1 MSAKS
6 SNGCAA
12 GPAPASRATEPEPE
26 PSLRRRGCNLRSLSR
41 TPCSRTERR
50 AVPVEV
56 KLPTVLRAQAD
67 GQASLDVDGATVGEV
82 FGELVERYPGLRGNL
97 LDDAGGLHK
106 FVNVYKDDDDIRYL
120 EGLDTKLADGDV
132 LSILPAVAGG
142 T

>member
-1 MSAKS
+1 
-6 SNGCAA
+6 
-12 GPAPASRATEPEPE
+12 
-26 PSLRRRGCNLRSLSR
+26 
-41 TPCSRTERR
+41 
-50 AVPVEV
+50 VPVEV

-67 GQASLDVDGATVGEV
+67 GQSSLDVGGATVGEV